1 MPALPVTTHPVN
13 HTRLWLSQ
21 PDSISTEYPVRR
33 LLLFLALLPALPLL
47 AQKKNEAYQLHI
59 TRASSPIVIDGSIDE
74 EAWKSTEVVNNFWM
88 VLPMDTSRANVRTDV
103 RMAYDDKN
111 IYLSAVCYHGNV
123 EGPYIV
129 ESLRRDW
136 NFGRNDNFIVFMD
149 TFDDQTNGFT
159 FGTNTVGAQWDGLLY
174 EGSKANLSWDNKW
187 FSAVR
192 NYPDRYVLEYAI
204 PFKTIRY
211 KRGITR
217 WGINFS
223 RQDLKT
229 TEKSSWTPIP
239 RQFPTA
245 SLAYTGVLVW
255 DEAPP
260 QPGPNISMIPYAL
273 TGLSRDYE
281 HYVPNKS
288 RFDMGLDAKVAITS
302 SLNLDLT
309 INPDFSQVDV
319 DQQVTNLDRFEL
331 FFPERRQFF
340 LENGDQFTNFG
351 YATIRP
357 FFSRRIGLG
366 GVPIRFGARLSG
378 KLNKNWRMGLMDMQT
393 GRVEDLALPAQ
404 NFAVMALQRR
414 VFSRSNVGVL
424 FVNKQSIGYDLIGN
438 PPEAGK
444 PVYSRYNRNL
454 GFEYN
459 LASANNLWTGKALFI
474 KSFSSAPPTGS
485 STSGAAPTGDDAV
498 YAANLQYNSRQW
510 LIGGQVEQVGQNYTA
525 EAGYVPR
532 RGYNRGYA
540 TLGYTFLP
548 TGSLATTIQSHG
560 PLVQSTYFFDRAG
573 RQSDNE
579 SVLSYLVT
587 FRSRSTFTGWV
598 ATDYVRLLQP
608 FDPTNT
614 GRETLAT
621 GSMHRWTA
629 WGTTFV
635 SKPQSLFT
643 YGFSTRYGGYY
654 ADGTRLNLTADL
666 GYRFQPFVSLAAS
679 ASYNDIKLP
688 LPWGR
693 TRFWLVG
700 PRFDV
705 TMTNTLYLTTFV
717 QYNEQQKNMNLNAR
731 VQWRYKPASD
741 FFLVYTDNYLPGFSP
756 QLGMDVPGLFTVKNR
771 ALVLKWTYWWN
782 I

>member
-1 MPALPVTTHPVN
+1 
-13 HTRLWLSQ
+13 
-21 PDSISTEYPVRR
+21 VRTY
-33 LLLFLALLPALPLL
+33 LLLLIGSLLITPFAR
-47 AQKKNEAYQLHI
+47 AQKKNDAYQLRI
-59 TRASSPIVIDGSIDE
+59 QRAGSPITLDGSVNE
-74 EAWKSTEVVNNFWM
+74 PAWQTADVAGDFWM
-88 VLPMDTSRANVRTDV
+88 VLPMDTSRAAVRTDV
-103 RMAYDDKN
+103 RMTYDDHN
-111 IYLSAVCYHGNV
+111 LYLSAVCFHGNV
-123 EGPYIV
+123 TGPYIV

-136 NFGRNDNFIVFMD
+136 NFGRNDNFIFFMD

-159 FGTNTVGAQWDGLLY
+159 FGTNAAGAQWDGLVY

-187 FSAVR
+187 TSVVR
-192 NYPDRYVLEYAI
+192 NYADRYVLELAI

-211 KRGITR
+211 KQGITR

-229 TEKSSWTPIP
+229 TEKSAWAPVP

-255 DEAPP
+255 DVPP
-260 QPGPNISMIPYAL
+260 PTPGPNISLIPYAL
-273 TGLSRDYE
+273 TGLTRDYQNSI
-281 HYVPNKS
+281 PTKG
-288 RFDMGLDAKVAITS
+288 RFTAGLDAKVAITS

-309 INPDFSQVDV
+309 VNPDFSQVDV

-351 YATIRP
+351 YANIRP

-378 KLNKNWRMGLMDMQT
+378 KLNKDWRLGVMDMQT
-393 GRVEDLALPAQ
+393 GRVDDLELPAQ
-404 NFAVMALQRR
+404 NFAVLALQRR
-414 VFSRSNVGVL
+414 VFARSNVGVL
-424 FVNKQSIGYDLIGN
+424 FVNKQSVNYT
-438 PPEAGK
+438 PSTESPR
-444 PVYSRYNRNL
+444 YSQYNRNL

-459 LASANNLWTGKALFI
+459 LASSNNLWTGKALYL
-474 KSFSSAPPTGS
+474 KSFQPRVDTPGE
-485 STSGAAPTGDDAV
+485 STNDNV

-510 LIGGQVEQVGQNYTA
+510 LIGGQFEAVGQNYTA

-532 RGYNRGYA
+532 RGYQRLVA
-540 TLGYTFLP
+540 LLGHTFFP
-548 TGSLATTIQSHG
+548 TGGQVLSHG
-560 PLVQSTYFFDRAG
+560 PQVQSTYFFDPAG

-579 SVLSYLVT
+579 SYLSYLIT
-587 FRSRSTFTGWV
+587 FRSRATLTGWV
-598 ATDYVRLLQP
+598 ATDYVRLLSP

-621 GSMHRWTA
+621 GTEHGWKA
-629 WGTTFV
+629 WGTQFT

-654 ADGTRLNLTADL
+654 ANGSRLNLTIDG
-666 GYRFQPFVSLAAS
+666 GYRFQPYISLAAS
-679 ASYNDIKLP
+679 ASYNDIQLP
-688 LPWGR
+688 QPWGR
-693 TRFWLVG
+693 TTFWLVG

-717 QYNEQQKNMNLNAR
+717 QYNEQQKNMNVNAR
-731 VQWRYKPASD
+731 IQWRYKPASD
-741 FFLVYTDNYLPGFSP
+741 FFLVYTDNYLPNGA
-756 QLGMDVPGLFTVKNR
+756 QIGQDVPGFFSVRNR

-782 I
+782 V

>member
-1 MPALPVTTHPVN
+1 M
-13 HTRLWLSQ
+13 
-21 PDSISTEYPVRR
+21 R
-33 LLLFLALLPALPLL
+33 LLLLLLNYLLLCLPLL
-47 AQKKNEAYQLHI
+47 GQKKNEAYQLNI
-59 TRASSPIVIDGSIDE
+59 SRIASPVVVDGLVDE
-74 EAWKSTEVVNNFWM
+74 AAWQAADVAGDFWM
-88 VLPMDTSRANVRTDV
+88 VLPMDTSRAAVRTDV
-103 RMAYDDKN
+103 RMTYDDKN
-111 IYLSAVCYHGNV
+111 VYLSAVCHHGSV
-123 EGPYIV
+123 PGPYIV

-136 NFGRNDNFIVFMD
+136 NFGRNDNFIFFMD

-159 FGTNTVGAQWDGLLY
+159 FGTNAAGAQWDGLLY

-187 FSAVR
+187 TSVVR
-192 NYPDRYVLEYAI
+192 NYPDRYVIELAI
-204 PFKTIRY
+204 PFKSIRY
-211 KRGITR
+211 KQGVTR
-217 WGINFS
+217 WGVNFG

-255 DEAPP
+255 DQPPP
-260 QPGPNISMIPYAL
+260 QPGPNISLIPYAL
-273 TGLSRDYE
+273 TGLSRDYARSI
-281 HYVPNKS
+281 PNKN
-288 RFDMGLDAKVAITS
+288 RFDAGLDAKIAITS

-309 INPDFSQVDV
+309 VNSDFSQVDV

-351 YATIRP
+351 YTNIRP

-378 KLNKNWRMGLMDMQT
+378 KLNKDWRIGLMDMQT
-393 GRVEDLALPAQ
+393 GRVDDLALPAQ
-404 NFAVMALQRR
+404 NFAVVALQRR
-414 VFSRSNVGVL
+414 VFARSNVGIL
-424 FVNKQSIGYDLIGN
+424 FVNKQSLNYEPGAT
-438 PPEAGK
+438 PAVPEK
-444 PVYSRYNRNL
+444 PIYSQYNRNL

-459 LASANNLWTGKALFI
+459 LASANNLWTGKALYL
-474 KSFSSAPPTGS
+474 KSFSSMSQANVSTAPAGRS
-485 STSGAAPTGDDAV
+485 DDAV
-498 YAANLQYNSRQW
+498 YAANLQYTSRRW
-510 LIGGQVEQVGQNYTA
+510 LLGGQLESVGKNYTA

-532 RGYNRGYA
+532 RGYRRALA
-540 TLGYTFLP
+540 TAGYTFLP
-548 TGSLATTIQSHG
+548 TGGGIQSHG
-560 PLVQSTYFFDRAG
+560 PLVQSTYFFDPAG
-573 RQSDNE
+573 RQSDSE
-579 SVLSYLVT
+579 SILSYLLT
-587 FRSRSTFTGWV
+587 FRSRATLLGWV

-614 GRETLAT
+614 GRQTLLAGT
-621 GSMHRWTA
+621 EHRWRA
-629 WGTTFV
+629 WGTQFT

-643 YGFSTRYGGYY
+643 YGFSSRYGGYY
-654 ADGTRLNLTADL
+654 ANGTRLNLTADA
-666 GYRFQPFVSLAAS
+666 GYRFQPYVSLAVS
-679 ASYNDIKLP
+679 TSYNDIRLP
-688 LPWGR
+688 QPWGR

-731 VQWRYKPASD
+731 IQWRYKPASD
-741 FFLVYTDNYLPGFSP
+741 LFLVYTDNYLPSFSS
-756 QLGMDVPGLFTVKNR
+756 QIGQDVAGLLAVKNR

>member
-1 MPALPVTTHPVN
+1 MLLRIVVPN
-13 HTRLWLSQ
+13 KFYS
-21 PDSISTEYPVRR
+21 VRT
-33 LLLFLALLPALPLL
+33 LLLLLNSLLLASPLL
-47 AQKKNEAYQLHI
+47 AQKKNDAYQLRI
-59 TRASSPIVIDGSIDE
+59 SRTTSPVVIDGAIE
-74 EAWKSTEVVNNFWM
+74 EAAWQSAEVAGDFWM

-103 RMAYDDKN
+103 RMAYDDQN
-111 IYLSAVCYHGNV
+111 LYLSAVCYHGNV
-123 EGPYIV
+123 AGPYIV

-136 NFGRNDNFIVFMD
+136 NFGRNDNFILFMD

-159 FGTNTVGAQWDGLLY
+159 FGTNAAGAQWDGLLY

-187 FSAVR
+187 TSAVR
-192 NYPDRYVLEYAI
+192 NYPDRYVLEMAI

-229 TEKSSWTPIP
+229 TEKSSWTPVP

-245 SLAYTGVLVW
+245 SLAYTGVLAW
-255 DEAPP
+255 DQPPP
-260 QPGPNISMIPYAL
+260 QPGPNISLIPYAL
-273 TGLSRDYE
+273 TGLSRDYQ
-281 HYVPNKS
+281 HRVADKN
-288 RFDMGLDAKVAITS
+288 RFDAGLDAKIAITS

-309 INPDFSQVDV
+309 GNPDFSQVDV

-351 YATIRP
+351 YTNIRP

-378 KLNKNWRMGLMDMQT
+378 KLNKDWRIGLMDMQT
-393 GRVEDLALPAQ
+393 GRVDGTGPDVAPLPAQ

-414 VFSRSNVGVL
+414 VFARSNVGVL
-424 FVNKQSIGYDLIGN
+424 FVNKQSLNYAPAVLD
-438 PPEAGK
+438 K
-444 PVYSRYNRNL
+444 PIYSQYNRNL

-459 LASANNLWTGKALFI
+459 LASANNLWTGKALYLR
-474 KSFSSAPPTGS
+474 SFSSTNQGS
-485 STSGAAPTGDDAV
+485 DAV
-498 YAANLQYNSRQW
+498 YAANLQYYSRRW
-510 LIGGQVEQVGQNYTA
+510 LVGGQLETVGKNYTA

-532 RGYNRGYA
+532 RAYRRIVGTVGH
-540 TLGYTFLP
+540 TFLP
-548 TGSLATTIQSHG
+548 TGGPVQSHG
-560 PLVQSTYFFDRAG
+560 PQVQSTYFFDLAG
-573 RQSDNE
+573 RQSDSE
-579 SVLSYLVT
+579 SFLSYLLT
-587 FRSRSTFTGWV
+587 FRSRATLTGWV
-598 ATDYVRLLQP
+598 ATDYVRLLSP

-621 GSMHRWTA
+621 GTEHRWQA
-629 WGTTFV
+629 WGTQFT
-635 SKPQSLFT
+635 SKPQSVFT
-643 YGFSTRYGGYY
+643 YGFTSRYGGYY
-654 ADGTRLNLTADL
+654 ANGTRLNLTADA
-666 GYRFQPFVSLAAS
+666 GYRFQPYVSLAVS
-679 ASYNDIKLP
+679 ASYNDIRLP
-688 LPWGR
+688 QPWGR

-705 TMTNTLYLTTFV
+705 TMTNTLYLTTFL

-731 VQWRYKPASD
+731 IQWRYKPASD
-741 FFLVYTDNYLPGFSP
+741 FFLVYTDNYLPTFSP
-756 QLGMDVPGLFTVKNR
+756 QIGQDVPGLFAVKNR

>member
-1 MPALPVTTHPVN
+1 MDGLVDDAA
-13 HTRLWLSQ
+13 WQ
-21 PDSISTEYPVRR
+21 GTEI
-33 LLLFLALLPALPLL
+33 A
-47 AQKKNEAYQLHI
+47 
-59 TRASSPIVIDGSIDE
+59 D
-74 EAWKSTEVVNNFWM
+74 NFWM

-103 RMAYDDKN
+103 RMTYDEQN
-111 IYLSAVCYHGNV
+111 VYLSAVCYHGNV
-123 EGPYIV
+123 AGPYIV

-136 NFGRNDNFIVFMD
+136 AFARNDNFLVFID
-149 TFDDQTNGFT
+149 TFEDQTNGFT
-159 FGTNTVGAQWDGLLY
+159 FGTNAAGAQWDALLY
-174 EGSKANLSWDNKW
+174 EGGKANLSWDNKW
-187 FSAVR
+187 TSAVR
-192 NYPDRYVLEYAI
+192 NYPDRYVVEMAI

-211 KRGITR
+211 KKGTTR

-229 TEKSSWTPIP
+229 TEKSSWTPVP

-255 DEAPP
+255 DQPPP
-260 QPGPNISMIPYAL
+260 QPGPNISLIPYAL

-281 HYVPNKS
+281 HGVPNKN
-288 RFDMGLDAKVAITS
+288 RLDAGLDAKVAITS

-309 INPDFSQVDV
+309 VNPDFSQVDV

-378 KLNKNWRMGLMDMQT
+378 KLNKDWRLGLMDMQT
-393 GRVEDLALPAQ
+393 GMVDATGLPAQ
-404 NFAVMALQRR
+404 NFAVVALQRR
-414 VFSRSNVGVL
+414 VFARSNVGVL
-424 FVNKQSIGYDLIGN
+424 FVNKESLGYTPVLD
-438 PPEAGK
+438 K
-444 PVYSRYNRNL
+444 PLYSQYNRNL
-454 GFEYN
+454 GVEYN
-459 LASANNLWTGKALFI
+459 LASANNLWSGKAMVL
-474 KSFSSAPPTGS
+474 KSFQPTAS
-485 STSGAAPTGDDAV
+485 DNDAV
-498 YAANLQYNSRQW
+498 YAGNLQYNSRHW
-510 LIGGQVEQVGQNYTA
+510 LLSGQVEAVGKNYTA

-532 RGYNRGYA
+532 RGYERA
-540 TLGYTFLP
+540 LAIAGYTFLP
-548 TGSLATTIQSHG
+548 TGGGIQSHG
-560 PLVQSTYFFDRAG
+560 PTVQSTYFFDPAG

-579 SVLSYLVT
+579 TLLSYLFT

-621 GSMHRWTA
+621 GTTHRWNA
-629 WGTTFV
+629 WGTVFT

-643 YGFSTRYGGYY
+643 YGFTTRYGGYY
-654 ADGTRLNLTADL
+654 ADGTRLNLTADI

-679 ASYNDIKLP
+679 LSYNDIRLP
-688 LPWGR
+688 QPWGR
-693 TRFWLVG
+693 TTFLLVG

-731 VQWRYKPASD
+731 IQWRYKPASD
-741 FFLVYTDNYLPGFSP
+741 FFLVYTDNYLPAFSN
-756 QLGMDVPGLFTVKNR
+756 QIGQDVPGLFSVKNR

>member
-1 MPALPVTTHPVN
+1 MRT
-13 HTRLWLSQ
+13 
-21 PDSISTEYPVRR
+21 Y
-33 LLLFLALLPALPLL
+33 LLLLIGWLLITPFAR
-47 AQKKNEAYQLHI
+47 AQKKNDAYQLRI
-59 TRASSPIVIDGSIDE
+59 QRAGSPITLDGSVDE
-74 EAWKSTEVVNNFWM
+74 PAWQTADVAGDFWM
-88 VLPMDTSRANVRTDV
+88 VLPMDTSRAAVRTDV
-103 RMAYDDKN
+103 RMTYDDHN
-111 IYLSAVCYHGNV
+111 LYLSAVCFHGNV
-123 EGPYIV
+123 AGPYIV

-136 NFGRNDNFIVFMD
+136 NFGRNDNFIFFMD

-159 FGTNTVGAQWDGLLY
+159 FGTNAAGAQWDGLVY

-187 FSAVR
+187 TSVVR
-192 NYPDRYVLEYAI
+192 NYADRYVLELAI

-211 KRGITR
+211 KQGITR

-229 TEKSSWTPIP
+229 TEKSAWAPVP

-255 DEAPP
+255 DVPP
-260 QPGPNISMIPYAL
+260 PTPGPNISLIPYAL
-273 TGLSRDYE
+273 TGLTRDYQNSI
-281 HYVPNKS
+281 PTKG
-288 RFDMGLDAKVAITS
+288 RFTAGLDAKVAITS

-309 INPDFSQVDV
+309 VNPDFSQVDV

-351 YATIRP
+351 YANIRP

-378 KLNKNWRMGLMDMQT
+378 KLNKDWRLGVMDMQT
-393 GRVEDLALPAQ
+393 GRVDDLELPAQ
-404 NFAVMALQRR
+404 NFAVLALQRR
-414 VFSRSNVGVL
+414 VFARSNVGVL
-424 FVNKQSIGYDLIGN
+424 FVNKQSLNYT
-438 PPEAGK
+438 PSTESPR
-444 PVYSRYNRNL
+444 YSQYNRNL

-459 LASANNLWTGKALFI
+459 LASSNNLWTGKALYL
-474 KSFSSAPPTGS
+474 KSFQPRVDTPGE
-485 STSGAAPTGDDAV
+485 STNDNV

-510 LIGGQVEQVGQNYTA
+510 LIGGQFEAVGQNYTA

-532 RGYNRGYA
+532 RGYQRLVA
-540 TLGYTFLP
+540 LLGHTFFP
-548 TGSLATTIQSHG
+548 TGGQVLSHG
-560 PLVQSTYFFDRAG
+560 PQVQSTYFFDPAG

-579 SVLSYLVT
+579 SYLSYLIT
-587 FRSRSTFTGWV
+587 FRSRATLTGWV
-598 ATDYVRLLQP
+598 ATDYVRLLSP

-614 GRETLAT
+614 GRETLAIGT
-621 GSMHRWTA
+621 EHGWKA
-629 WGTTFV
+629 WGTQFT

-654 ADGTRLNLTADL
+654 ANGSRLNLTIDG
-666 GYRFQPFVSLAAS
+666 GYRFQPYISLAAS
-679 ASYNDIKLP
+679 ASYNDIQLP
-688 LPWGR
+688 QPWGR
-693 TRFWLVG
+693 TTFWLVG

-717 QYNEQQKNMNLNAR
+717 QYNEQQKNMNVNAR
-731 VQWRYKPASD
+731 IQWRYKPASD
-741 FFLVYTDNYLPGFSP
+741 FFLVYTDNYLPNGA
-756 QLGMDVPGLFTVKNR
+756 QIGQDVPGFFSVRNR

-782 I
+782 V

>member
-1 MPALPVTTHPVN
+1 MRSLLILLN
-13 HTRLWLSQ
+13 G
-21 PDSISTEYPVRR
+21 
-33 LLLFLALLPALPLL
+33 LLLTFPLL
-47 AQKKNEAYQLHI
+47 AQKKNETYQLHI
-59 TRASSPIVIDGSIDE
+59 NRATATGLGTPDRTSPIVVDGSIDE
-74 EAWKSTEVVNNFWM
+74 AAWQAAEVADNFWM
-88 VLPMDTSRANVRTDV
+88 VLPMDTSRANVRTEV
-103 RMAYDDKN
+103 RMTYDDRN
-111 IYLSAVCYHGNV
+111 LYLSAICYHGNV
-123 EGPYIV
+123 AGPYIV

-136 NFGRNDNFIVFMD
+136 NFGRNDNFIFFMD

-159 FGTNTVGAQWDGLLY
+159 FGTNAAGAQWDGLLY
-174 EGSKANLSWDNKW
+174 EGSRANLSWDNKW
-187 FSAVR
+187 TSAVR
-192 NYPDRYVLEYAI
+192 NYPDRYVVEMAI

-211 KRGITR
+211 KQGITR
-217 WGINFS
+217 WGINFG

-229 TEKSSWTPIP
+229 TEKSSWTPVP

-255 DEAPP
+255 DQPPP
-260 QPGPNISMIPYAL
+260 QQGANVSLIPYAL
-273 TGLSRDYE
+273 TSLSRDYARGI
-281 HYVPNKS
+281 PNKN
-288 RFDMGLDAKVAITS
+288 RFNAGLDAKVAITS

-378 KLNKNWRMGLMDMQT
+378 KLNKDWRIGLMDMQT
-393 GRVEDLALPAQ
+393 GRVEDMGPNAAPLPMQ

-414 VFSRSNVGVL
+414 VFARSNVGVL
-424 FVNKQSIGYDLIGN
+424 LVNKQSLGYEPVLD
-438 PPEAGK
+438 K
-444 PVYSRYNRNL
+444 PAYSQYNRNV

-459 LASANNLWTGKALFI
+459 LASANNLWTGKAMYL
-474 KSFSSAPPTGS
+474 KSFQPGIR
-485 STSGAAPTGDDAV
+485 GNDAV
-498 YAANLQYNSRQW
+498 YAGNLQYNSRRW
-510 LIGGQVEQVGQNYTA
+510 LLGGQLEAVGQNFTA

-532 RGYNRGYA
+532 RGYKRA
-540 TLGYTFLP
+540 LGTASYTFLP
-548 TGSLATTIQSHG
+548 ASGSIQSHG
-560 PLVQSTYFFDRAG
+560 PLVHSTYFFDPAG
-573 RQSDNE
+573 RISDNE
-579 SVLSYLVT
+579 SYLSYLFT
-587 FRSRSTFTGWV
+587 FRSRSTFTSWV

-621 GSMHRWTA
+621 GTTHRWNA
-629 WGTTFV
+629 WGTAFT

-643 YGFSTRYGGYY
+643 YGFTSRYGGYY
-654 ADGTRLNLTADL
+654 ANGTRLNLHADV
-666 GYRFQPFVSLAAS
+666 GYRFQPFVSLAVS
-679 ASYNDIKLP
+679 ANYNDIRLP
-688 LPWGR
+688 QPWGR
-693 TRFWLVG
+693 TTFWLVG

-705 TMTNTLYLTTFV
+705 TMTNTLYLTTFL

-731 VQWRYKPASD
+731 IQWRYKPASD
-741 FFLVYTDNYLPGFSP
+741 FFLVYTDNYLPSFSP
-756 QLGMDVPGLFTVKNR
+756 QIGQDVPGLFAVKNR